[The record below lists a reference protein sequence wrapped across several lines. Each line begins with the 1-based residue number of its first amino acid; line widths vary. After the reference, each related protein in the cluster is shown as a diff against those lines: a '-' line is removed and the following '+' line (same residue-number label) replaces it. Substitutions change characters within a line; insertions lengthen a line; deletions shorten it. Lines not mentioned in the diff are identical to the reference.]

1 MIKQLIMIRKR
12 RTYDDGVMGFS
23 DYVTEYE
30 DFSYFVDRITK
41 KANELKNVISISY
54 PDINIAII
62 TYKDI

>member
-1 MIKQLIMIRKR
+1 MIKQLIVTRKS
-12 RTYDDGVMGFS
+12 RTYDNGEMGFS

-30 DFSYFVDRITK
+30 DFRDFVDRVTG

-54 PDINIAII
+54 PNINIAII